1 MQVDVNELKYIKEN
15 TPNGM
20 YSIIAE
26 RLRKRG
32 IEATRFTVAKEVTS
46 IKTEDSDY
54 NPEFIKELREVFN
67 LLTGLTYTKSNPS

>member
-1 MQVDVNELKYIKEN
+1 MQVDVNELKYIKDN

-32 IEATRFTVAKEVTS
+32 IDATRFTVAKEVTS
-46 IKTEDSDY
+46 IKTDDANY
-54 NPEFIKELREVFN
+54 NSEVIKELREVFT
-67 LLTGLTYTKSNPS
+67 LLTGLSYQKTA